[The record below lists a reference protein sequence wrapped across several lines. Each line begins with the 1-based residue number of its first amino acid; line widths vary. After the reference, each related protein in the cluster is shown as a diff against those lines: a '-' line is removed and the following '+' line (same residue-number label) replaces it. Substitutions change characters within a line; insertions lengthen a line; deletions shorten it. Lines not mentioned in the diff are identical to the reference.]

1 MISQSL
7 SLLLNLIPE
16 PSVAKPEVAGV
27 APPNRSVAEATTV
40 ENAEAEDTLSN
51 AERRQGALIAR
62 VEMRVAGTTRTV
74 PRKIMTSPDEPGK
87 HLLAQRNAQT
97 GELEPLMRR
106 DRVRPFGRDIDGVWR
121 EP

>member
-1 MISQSL
+1 M
-7 SLLLNLIPE
+7 
-16 PSVAKPEVAGV
+16 
-27 APPNRSVAEATTV
+27 

-87 HLLAQRNAQT
+87 YLLVQRNAQT
-97 GELEPLMRR
+97 GKLEPLMRR

-121 EP
+121 NRNRALSPPRKQRHQSTTADPEVGCNL